1 LVRYGDAQMLG
12 VVDGFVDEWATWSSY
27 SV

>member
-1 LVRYGDAQMLG
+1 MLRYGDAQMLG
-12 VVDGFVDEWATWSSY
+12 VVDGFIESRATCSSY